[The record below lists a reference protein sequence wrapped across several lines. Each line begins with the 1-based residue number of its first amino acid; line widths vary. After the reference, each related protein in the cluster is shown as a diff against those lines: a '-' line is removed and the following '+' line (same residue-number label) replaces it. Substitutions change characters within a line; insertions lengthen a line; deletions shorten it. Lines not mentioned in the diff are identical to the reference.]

1 MAWNA
6 AEQTKKIAVIAAR
19 WRYRLFDGNMDFPLF
34 HGVPWDIVVFNT
46 LYLLWTD
53 VVWLDE

>member
-1 MAWNA
+1 MERRGTN
-6 AEQTKKIAVIAAR
+6 EKNRTVIAAR